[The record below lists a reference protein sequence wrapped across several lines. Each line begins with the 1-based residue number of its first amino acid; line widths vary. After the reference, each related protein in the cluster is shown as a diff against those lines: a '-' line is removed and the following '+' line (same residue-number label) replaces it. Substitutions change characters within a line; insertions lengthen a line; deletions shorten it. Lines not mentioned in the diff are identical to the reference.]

1 MVSAQNRV
9 GNIKE
14 VPDMEETVDLGWL
27 VVITQKSRVSK
38 LRISAAM
45 DMGSFA
51 AFEAAGEDAD

>member
-1 MVSAQNRV
+1 VRAQKRV

-14 VPDMEETVDLGWL
+14 VPDMEDHVDLGWL
-27 VVITQKSRVSK
+27 IVITQKSRVSN